1 MREKMKKMLFLMLF
15 LLILGAASVSS
26 QVRIGGN
33 GAPNAA
39 AVLDLNANDDASPS
53 ANKGALALP
62 RVNLTSET
70 MQLNGATP
78 ANGMLIY
85 NTGTTFPVGVYVW
98 ITNKW
103 LKADAANPLK
113 ITAQPKSF
121 TWYRKQDATA
131 DPNGPPTVTATALSV
146 TATGSGT
153 LTYAWYEKPKNVNIT
168 DRGTKLSDAASYTP
182 PVTDWGMHTYY
193 CVVSNGTD
201 SVVSNYADVAIG
213 CGAKTTDGRW
223 LSFMCYNLG
232 ADTSLDPFA
241 WGSSTTDTTS
251 ADIKGWLFQWGR
263 VADGHQWRSSATQ
276 AGPVYLPT
284 QDQVPASGTSGT
296 SASLGIA
303 AAQTYA
309 NYNGKFITSSGYEY
323 FHDWRT
329 PQIGWL
335 WYSLRSANDPCPTGW
350 QLPTQSD
357 FATII
362 SDNAFARQAPSD
374 ATANTWS
381 LTTNGFQIRPD
392 GSTATL
398 FLPAAGVRGSHG
410 AFDYVGSNGHYW
422 SSTASA
428 SGAFYLS
435 FSSGVLTPSGA
446 HNRASGRSVRCVQNH

>member
-15 LLILGAASVSS
+15 LLILGTASVSS

-62 RVNLTSET
+62 RVNLTSAT
-70 MQLNGATP
+70 MQLNGTTP

-85 NTGTTFPVGVYVW
+85 NTGTTFAPGIYVW
-98 ITNKW
+98 ITNTW

-121 TWYRKQDATA
+121 SWSRLIETNGDPKGPATA
-131 DPNGPPTVTATALSV
+131 TVAALTV

-232 ADTSLDPFA
+232 ANTSLDPFA

-263 VADGHQWRSSATQ
+263 VADGHQWRSSATV

-296 SASLGIA
+296 SASLGIT

-309 NYNGKFITSSGYEY
+309 NYTGKFITSSSYEY
-323 FHDWRT
+323 FYDWRT
-329 PQIGWL
+329 PQVGWL
-335 WYSLRSANDPCPTGW
+335 WYSFRNANDPCPTGW

-362 SDNAFARQAPSD
+362 SDNAFARQTPSS

-381 LTTNGFQIRPD
+381 WTTNGYQIRPD
-392 GSTATL
+392 SSTTTL
-398 FLPAAGVRGSHG
+398 FLPAAGVRGNNG
-410 AFDYVGSNGHYW
+410 TLYYVGLDGDYW

-428 SGAFYLS
+428 SGVFLLD
-435 FSSGVLTPSGA
+435 FNSGVLAPGSA
-446 HNRASGRSVRCVQNH
+446 HHRASGRSIRCVQNH